1 MMSLCSS
8 FSTVHRLPFRNTYIF
23 EYVYI
28 EIAILR
34 FNEDTPEPIML
45 VQATKLDEYGFWQ
58 RGSVKEMITF
68 FSKTCA
74 KRTPAGSRQSVQ
86 NQEYYV
92 HVYMRSDGLCG
103 TVTCDAEYP
112 ARVAFSLMSKVLDDV
127 DSTFT
132 TGKPNYWRTCKVE
145 EGLVWPSLDEAIEK
159 YQNPA
164 EADQITRIQK
174 NLDDTREVLHN
185 TIDSVLQRG
194 EKLEDLVERSG
205 ELSTQSKLFYKQA
218 KRANSCCAVI

>member
-1 MMSLCSS
+1 
-8 FSTVHRLPFRNTYIF
+8 
-23 EYVYI
+23 
-28 EIAILR
+28 
-34 FNEDTPEPIML
+34 ML
-45 VQATKLDEYGFWQ
+45 VQATKLDEFGFWQ

-68 FSKTCA
+68 FSKTIT

-86 NQEYYV
+86 NEEYYV

-103 TVTCDAEYP
+103 CVTCDAEYP
-112 ARVAFSLMSKVLDDV
+112 ARVAFSLLSKTLEDCDA
-127 DSTFT
+127 TFVS
-132 TGKPNYWRTCKVE
+132 GKPNYWRTCMVE
-145 EGLVWPSLDEAIEK
+145 EGLQWPALDASIEK

-164 EADQITRIQK
+164 EADQISKIQK

-205 ELSTQSKLFYKQA
+205 ELSSQSKLFYKQA
-218 KRANSCCAVI
+218 KRANACCAVI